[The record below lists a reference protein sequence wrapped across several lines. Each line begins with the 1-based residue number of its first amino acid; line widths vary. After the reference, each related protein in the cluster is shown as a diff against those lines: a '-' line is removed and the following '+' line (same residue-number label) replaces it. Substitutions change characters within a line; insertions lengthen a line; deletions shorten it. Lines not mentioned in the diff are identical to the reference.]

1 MTASAV
7 ILAAGRGERM
17 RTDARKAF
25 LELAGRPI
33 FVHAVEVF
41 SLVPR
46 VEEIIVVVHPDDLQ
60 AARSAVEPL
69 VPTASFVAGGSSRRE
84 SSLAGIRA
92 ATGEI
97 VLIHDGC
104 RPLVSPALIARVL
117 DGAERYGAVVPVLP
131 ATETLY
137 RLGDAEHHV
146 GEVLDRSSIVR
157 AQTPQGFRHPLI
169 LRCLEKADPT
179 ITDDAS
185 AVIARGTP
193 VFIVEGEATNLK
205 VTYPEDLRWAE
216 AFADHSNGHPRQ
228 GT

>member
-17 RTDARKAF
+17 HTGTRKAF
-25 LELAGRPI
+25 LELAGRPLL
-33 FVHAVEVF
+33 VHAVEAF

-46 VEEIIVVVHPDDLQ
+46 VKEIIVVVHPDDLE

-69 VPTASFVAGGSSRRE
+69 ASTVRYVAGGATRRE

-92 ATGEI
+92 AAGEL

-104 RPLVSPALIARVL
+104 RPLVSPALIERVL
-117 DGAERYGAVVPVLP
+117 DGAEHHDAVVPVLP

-137 RLGDAEHHV
+137 RLGNAEHHV
-146 GEVLDRSSIVR
+146 GEVLDRSSTVR
-157 AQTPQGFRHPLI
+157 AQTPQGFRRPLI
-169 LRCLEKADPT
+169 LRCLEEADPT

-193 VFIVEGEATNLK
+193 VFIVEGEAANLK
-205 VTYPEDLRWAE
+205 VTYSEDLRWAN
-216 AFADHSNGHPRQ
+216 ALVDRFDSPPR
-228 GT
+228 